1 LWALEKGVGQMI
13 EVDIKKENYAECLV
27 EAASA
32 IVQKSAKR
40 SLVDGIFSLCGSL
53 GSAMFVGVGFIVV
66 FEIMMRFIF
75 RSPTTWTG
83 EISGTLTIVAA
94 FLLFSYTLREKGHT
108 KVDFIT
114 VHLSKRSV
122 LILEIFTSL
131 LGIIYCGVLVGYGI
145 KMLRSSYIMGELSQ
159 ILQIPLWIPQMSV
172 PLGGALMVI
181 QLVRFLKDDLLFKLR
196 SSEYSVSGTS
206 SNLKAFLITIVFIS
220 SLIMSFILFNVS
232 RNLGLALL
240 FFALLFN
247 GMPVAFAMGLFG
259 LFSLYFLLGGTH
271 ALIHVPMT
279 AYATV
284 DSIVIVAFPLFI
296 LCGAI
301 LEAGQ
306 VGPRI
311 FDFAYTLVRHFP
323 GGLGIASVIFCGLFA
338 AMTGSSVA
346 VAASV
351 SVIAFPEMLKR
362 GYSREVTIGL
372 LAAGGTLGILFPPS
386 IALIYYSAVTFE
398 SLSALFLA
406 GVIPG
411 IIMCVFFIVYMVIV
425 GLKDKNIQVDRRA
438 SLKEVGQAIRRSFGG
453 LMVIIII
460 MGGIY
465 SGLFT
470 PTEAGAVAA
479 VYSIFLCVVL
489 YRTLSWKKL
498 MESIIKAGKVSSMI
512 ILIIIG
518 ANIAGN
524 FITMS
529 QITQDIIKYINA
541 LQAPNWLYILMI
553 NILLIIM
560 GGPLEAVSIE
570 VITLPILFPVIRA
583 LGFNPLWFA
592 VILVVNMELALIS
605 PPEGI
610 NLFILQEVSKST
622 TQEVWKGVMP
632 FLVIIGLFL
641 VLMSAFPILTTWL
654 PSIVE

>member
-1 LWALEKGVGQMI
+1 M
-13 EVDIKKENYAECLV
+13 
-27 EAASA
+27 
-32 IVQKSAKR
+32 
-40 SLVDGIFSLCGSL
+40 
-53 GSAMFVGVGFIVV
+53 
-66 FEIMMRFIF
+66 
-75 RSPTTWTG
+75 
-83 EISGTLTIVAA
+83 
-94 FLLFSYTLREKGHT
+94 
-108 KVDFIT
+108 
-114 VHLSKRSV
+114 
-122 LILEIFTSL
+122 
-131 LGIIYCGVLVGYGI
+131 YCGILAWYGI
-145 KMLRSSYIMGELSQ
+145 NMVRSSFMMGELSQ
-159 ILQIPLWIPQMSV
+159 ILQIPLWIPQLSV
-172 PLGGALMVI
+172 PLGGTLLVI
-181 QLVRFLKDDLLFKLR
+181 QLVRFLKDDLLVKLR
-196 SSEYSVSGTS
+196 SLEYSVSGTS
-206 SNLKAFLITIVFIS
+206 SNLKSFLIALVFVS
-220 SLIMSFILFNVS
+220 SLIVSLILLNVS
-232 RNLGLALL
+232 RNLGLAIL

-259 LFSLYFLLGGTH
+259 LFSLYFLLGGTS

-279 AYATV
+279 AYSTV
-284 DSIVIVAFPLFI
+284 DSMVIVAFPSFI
-296 LCGAI
+296 LSGAI

-351 SVIAFPEMLKR
+351 SVIALPEMLKR

-411 IIMCVFFIVYMVIV
+411 IILCVFFISYMVIV
-425 GLKDKNIQVDRRA
+425 GMKDKNIQVDKRA
-438 SLKEVGQAIRRSFGG
+438 SLKEIGQATRKSFGG

-489 YRTLSWKKL
+489 YRTLSWEKLKK
-498 MESIIKAGKVSSMI
+498 SVIKAGKVSSMI

-541 LQAPNWLYILMI
+541 LHAPNWLYILMI

-570 VITLPILFPVIRA
+570 VITLPILFPVIMA

-610 NLFILQEVSKST
+610 NLFILQDVSKST
-622 TQEVWKGVMP
+622 TQEVWKGVLP
-632 FLVIIGLFL
+632 FLVIIAMFL
-641 VLMSAFPILTTWL
+641 ILMSAFPILTTWL
-654 PSIVE
+654 PSVVR

>member
-1 LWALEKGVGQMI
+1 MP
-13 EVDIKKENYAECLV
+13 EVDIKKENHAESLV
-27 EAASA
+27 KAGEA
-32 IVQKSAKR
+32 IVQKTARKSI
-40 SLVDGIFSLCGSL
+40 VDGIFSLCGSL
-53 GSAMFVGVGFIVV
+53 GSAMFVVVGFIVV

-131 LGIIYCGVLVGYGI
+131 LGIIYCGILTWYGI
-145 KMLRSSYIMGELSQ
+145 KMIRSSYIMGELSQ
-159 ILQIPLWIPQMSV
+159 ILQIPLWIPQTSV
-172 PLGGALMVI
+172 PLGGALLVI

-196 SSEYSVSGTS
+196 SSEFSVSGMS
-206 SNLKAFLITIVFIS
+206 PNLKSFLITILFVS
-220 SLIMSFILFNVS
+220 SLIISLILLNVS
-232 RNLGLALL
+232 RNLGLTIL

-259 LFSLYFLLGGTH
+259 LFSLYFLLGGTS

-296 LCGAI
+296 LSGSI

-306 VGPRI
+306 IGPRI

-411 IIMCVFFIVYMVIV
+411 IILCGFFIIYMIIV
-425 GLKDKNIQVDRRA
+425 GMKDKNIQVDKRA
-438 SLKEVGQAIRRSFGG
+438 SFKEIGQSIRKSFGG
-453 LMVIIII
+453 LMVIVII

-489 YRTLSWKKL
+489 YRTLSWDKLKK
-498 MESIIKAGKVSSMI
+498 SIMKAGKVSSMI

-541 LQAPNWLYILMI
+541 LHAPNWLYILMI

-570 VITLPILFPVIRA
+570 VITLPILFPVIMA

-610 NLFILQEVSKST
+610 NLFILQDVSKST

-641 VLMSAFPILTTWL
+641 ILMSAFPILTTWL
-654 PSIVE
+654 PSIVR